1 MTDAYD
7 RVKGD
12 EEHILK
18 LADGRQLAYACNG
31 PRDAKTVI
39 IFFAGLFSVGTAHQ
53 VPVPCAD
60 KNVLWIAPTLAGMGN
75 SSSRDPKEAYHVVLA
90 RDISALLKHFYP
102 SDDYDALYVAGGSY
116 GTVQAQMLYGAPY
129 DLFPAGKK
137 IAGCFLLAGF
147 SPFKY
152 DKNYTK
158 ALSWQNWM
166 SVGPPSQMPFRM
178 LQKVFKSAIGSKM
191 GSVEGAKTFLD
202 QTIFGK
208 MSKNE
213 KDEFAQYAARK
224 GFTVDEFIDRQAR
237 GAVKSSQNWDGFM
250 EVSDVLHS
258 DWGFNPATLDDE
270 HAQKPVLVVG
280 SEHDELGGSNNAWLV
295 ANYKSATEKTVP
307 GGHLSTLYYM
317 DELWADMF
325 KLAEDAP

>member
-1 MTDAYD
+1 MTEAYD
-7 RVKGD
+7 KQKGD

-31 PRDAKTVI
+31 PRGAKNVI

-53 VPVPCAD
+53 VPEPCAEIGAF
-60 KNVLWIAPTLAGMGN
+60 WIAPTLAGMGN
-75 SSSRDPKEAYHVVLA
+75 TSSHDPKEPYHVMLA
-90 RDISALLKHFYP
+90 RDVSALLKHLYP
-102 SDDYDALYVAGGSY
+102 TDEYDTLYVAGGSY
-116 GTVQAQMLYGAPY
+116 GTAQAQMLYGAPY

-147 SPFKY
+147 SPYKY
-152 DKNYTK
+152 DTNYTK

-178 LQKVFKSAIGSKM
+178 LQRLFRSAIGSKM
-191 GSVEGAKTFLD
+191 GSVEGAKAFLH

-208 MSKNE
+208 MSAEE
-213 KDEFAQYAARK
+213 KKKFADYMARK
-224 GFTVDEFIDRQAR
+224 GSSEDEFIDRQAR
-237 GAVKSSQNWDGFM
+237 GAVKSCQNWDGFM

-258 DWGFNPATLDDE
+258 DWGFAPATLDDE
-270 HAQKPVLVVG
+270 HARKPVLVIG
-280 SEHDELGGSNNAWLV
+280 SECDDMGGSNNAWLV

-325 KLAEDAP
+325 KCR